1 MTFRLCV
8 ARKPCRRIDRIL
20 FSPLQLPDGSTRT
33 EYVRDPRIIDAY
45 ILQKKRMR
53 INTIDI
59 RDSVLVDQILDDPT
73 EDPQIRN
80 MLAERLVGDFH
91 RVVVSFEGWVSFADD
106 NAWSSRRRPSHSVG
120 KTLRKTKANLDRRMK
135 ASGQVPKKVSL
146 ELEWEERKIADVDVD
161 VSISCRSFLLL
172 LLLLLSSPATS
183 IGQV

>member
-1 MTFRLCV
+1 V
-8 ARKPCRRIDRIL
+8 SHGKPCRRIDRIL

-80 MLAERLVGDFH
+80 MLAERLVATFI
-91 RVVVSFEGWVSFADD
+91 VSSCRWRGWVSFTDY

-161 VSISCRSFLLL
+161 VSIFFLFLLL
-172 LLLLLSSPATS
+172 LLLLLLSPATS